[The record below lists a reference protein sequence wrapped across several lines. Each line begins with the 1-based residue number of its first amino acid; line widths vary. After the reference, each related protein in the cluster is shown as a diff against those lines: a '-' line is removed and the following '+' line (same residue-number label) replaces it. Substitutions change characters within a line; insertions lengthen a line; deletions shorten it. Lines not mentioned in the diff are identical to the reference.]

1 MHLKLNIK
9 EQDLILFLDSGE
21 VTYSGNKVKEEAV
34 KGKDIYIMDEVFLTE
49 TTAQIASVNK

>member
-1 MHLKLNIK
+1 LCRA
-9 EQDLILFLDSGE
+9 LDI
-21 VTYSGNKVKEEAV
+21 VFKEEAV